1 MEEVIKRDIRNEL
14 EEQLKQY
21 IVNYD
26 VDNLVNYIYE
36 NLDTYL
42 EIDNAQDFLK
52 FISKFKKNSI

>member
-52 FISKFKKNSI
+52 FISKFKKK

>member
-1 MEEVIKRDIRNEL
+1 MEEIIKRDIRNEL

-42 EIDNAQDFLK
+42 EIDNAKDFLS
-52 FISKFKKNSI
+52 FISKFRSDY

>member
-52 FISKFKKNSI
+52 FISKFRSDY